1 MSYFLLFAIRYI
13 ALSFVILF
21 LKTCLELL
29 IKCNN
34 MDLGEL
40 MLVDVSFKYAIRSKQ
55 SMTR

>member
-34 MDLGEL
+34 MDLDYV
-40 MLVDVSFKYAIRSKQ
+40 MLSLSLIQNLKNQ
-55 SMTR
+55 